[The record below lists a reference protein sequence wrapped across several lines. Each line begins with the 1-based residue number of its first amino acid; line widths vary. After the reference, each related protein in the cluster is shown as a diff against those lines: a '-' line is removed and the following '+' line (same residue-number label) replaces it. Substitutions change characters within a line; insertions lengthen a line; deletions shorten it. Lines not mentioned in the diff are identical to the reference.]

1 MRKERELGWKVKRGY
16 WIKCRK
22 VVQEFEE
29 RFVEKVNKGWWR
41 RWSGLIE
48 EGEDRL
54 VMGKMGII
62 DGSKYSGDAV
72 FSCNS

>member
-1 MRKERELGWKVKRGY
+1 MLNKGY
-16 WIKCRK
+16 WIKWKK

-41 RWSGLIE
+41 RWRSLIE
-48 EGEDRL
+48 EGKDRL
-54 VMGKMGII
+54 VMGKMGRL
-62 DGSKYSGDAV
+62 DGIKYSGDAV